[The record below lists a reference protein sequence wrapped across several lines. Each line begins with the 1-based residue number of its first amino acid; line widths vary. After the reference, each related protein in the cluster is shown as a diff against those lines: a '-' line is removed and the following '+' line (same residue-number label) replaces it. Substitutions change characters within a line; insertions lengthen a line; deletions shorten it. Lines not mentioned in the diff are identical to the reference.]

1 MQPETPTPQ
10 EIPTP
15 QLDTPPV
22 APPVTPTPV
31 VAPISESGASTTPAV
46 APKPEKRQRH
56 FLAAFFISFMWGT
69 YGVDRMYLG
78 KWGTGILKLITFGGF
93 GIWTIIDIVLIMT
106 GSMRDK
112 QGREMLQAAEYKK
125 FAARLV
131 LIFALVLGAV
141 VLIGGISFILSIMQL
156 IVSLQDGS
164 LPVDGLNGLNGL
176 NGVSPEQ
183 MRELGI

>member
-1 MQPETPTPQ
+1 MQPQTPPQESPTPQ
-10 EIPTP
+10 APTAVVVPTP
-15 QLDTPPV
+15 ELSTP
-22 APPVTPTPV
+22 A
-31 VAPISESGASTTPAV
+31 TPAV
-46 APKPEKRQRH
+46 ASSPEKRQRH

-78 KWGTGILKLITFGGF
+78 KWGTGILKLITLGGF
-93 GIWTIIDIVLIMT
+93 GIWTIVDIVLIMT

-112 QGREMLQAAEYKK
+112 QGREMLQVAEYKK
-125 FAARLV
+125 FAVRLV

-141 VLIGGISFILSIMQL
+141 VLIGGIAFILSLTQL
-156 IVSLQDGS
+156 IMSLQDGS
-164 LPVDGLNGLNGL
+164 LPIDGLNGLNGL

>member
-1 MQPETPTPQ
+1 MQPQTPLPQDTPAVAPIFEPDVPETPAVA
-10 EIPTP
+10 PTP
-15 QLDTPPV
+15 QV
-22 APPVTPTPV
+22 APV
-31 VAPISESGASTTPAV
+31 VVPAE

-131 LIFALVLGAV
+131 LIFALTLGFL

-156 IVSLQDGS
+156 ITSLQDGS
-164 LPVDGLNGLNGL
+164 LPLDGLNGLNGI
-176 NGVSPEQ
+176 SPDQ

>member
-1 MQPETPTPQ
+1 MQPETHTPQ
-10 EIPTP
+10 QTPAP

-22 APPVTPTPV
+22 VPPTIATPE
-31 VAPISESGASTTPAV
+31 VASR
-46 APKPEKRQRH
+46 PEKRQRH

-78 KWGTGILKLITFGGF
+78 KWGTGILKLITLGGF
-93 GIWTIIDIVLIMT
+93 GIWTIIDLVLIMT

-112 QGREMLQAAEYKK
+112 QGREMLQVAEYKK

-131 LIFALVLGAV
+131 LYVALALGAV
-141 VLIGGISFILSIMQL
+141 VLISGISIILTITQL
-156 IVSLQDGS
+156 ITSLQDGS
-164 LPVDGLNGLNGL
+164 FPVDGLNGLNGI
-176 NGVSPEQ
+176 SPDQ

>member
-10 EIPTP
+10 ETP
-15 QLDTPPV
+15 
-22 APPVTPTPV
+22 APQVDTPV
-31 VAPISESGASTTPAV
+31 VAPPAEPLVAATPV
-46 APKPEKRQRH
+46 AAPRPEKRQRH

-78 KWGTGILKLITFGGF
+78 KWGTGILKLVTFGGF

-112 QGREMLQAAEYKK
+112 QGREMLQVAEYKK

-131 LIFALVLGAV
+131 IIFALAV
-141 VLIGGISFILSIMQL
+141 GFLVLIGGISFILSMVQL
-156 IVSLQDGS
+156 ITSLQDGS
-164 LPVDGLNGLNGL
+164 LPVDGLNGL